1 VIFQKYIAPLLLGGT
16 ILFAATGCGGTNGAS
31 EQGAKWRVGTDASY
45 APFGFQ
51 DEKTHEY
58 VGYDIDI
65 IRAVAAAQ
73 GHEVEIKN
81 FNFDGLIPALQT
93 GDLDIAISDMTINE
107 GRAKSVDFT
116 DSYYKAGLSIVVRVD
131 ETRYHTFDD
140 LRGQKV
146 GVTIGSTGAEVGA
159 TIPEVQLRE
168 YSTIADAFL
177 DLQNGGVDAVVNDT
191 PVDEYYVQGRGKGI
205 AKVVPAQ
212 INEEDLGI
220 AVKKGNAELLGQLNA
235 GLRTIKEN
243 GTYAEIYRKWFGKEP
258 PTK

>member
-1 VIFQKYIAPLLLGGT
+1 MIFKKYIAAGLLGG
-16 ILFAATGCGGTNGAS
+16 AALLASAGCGGVNQAQ
-31 EQGAKWRVGTDASY
+31 EQHVWRVGTDASY

-51 DEKTHEY
+51 DEKSHEY

-65 IRAVAAAQ
+65 IRAIAETQ
-73 GHEVEIKN
+73 GHEVAIKN
-81 FNFDGLIPALQT
+81 LNFDGLIPALQT
-93 GDLDIAISDMTINE
+93 GDLDIAISDMTISE
-107 GRAKSVDFT
+107 DRAKTVDFT
-116 DSYYKAGLSIVVRVD
+116 DLYYKAGLSIVVRAD
-131 ETRYHTFDD
+131 ETRYDSFDD

-159 TIPEVQLRE
+159 TIPAVQLRE

-191 PVDEYYVQGRGKGI
+191 PVDEYYVQNKGRGI

-212 INEEDLGI
+212 INQEDLGI
-220 AVKKGNAELLGQLNA
+220 AVKKGNAALLEQLNA

-243 GTYAEIYRKWFGKEP
+243 GTYAKIYRKWFGKEP
-258 PTK
+258 PTE